1 MTTDVSRRVLR
12 NWARRVTK
20 SVTRNFVVA
29 SRTSPGSS
37 RAGRMMSEIASPAAS
52 GSLAAASSPERAKK
66 KEFSTSLII
75 ISSILANYRSDLTV
89 KIMSRTRNA
98 KKRFPY
104 SFNSP
109 SYVVRDCTCDIWH
122 RSIEVPMLQS
132 NGRWLVGPSLSRELN
147 VVTVYG
153 PKICI
158 RKEGVHSAGCY
169 RGRNWRTRLFH
180 ER

>member
-52 GSLAAASSPERAKK
+52 GSLAAASSPERAKE

-75 ISSILANYRSDLTV
+75 ISSILANYRFDLTV
-89 KIMSRTRNA
+89 KIMSRKPRAMRKKGFPILLTRRRTWFA
-98 KKRFPY
+98 IVLVTSGIDR
-104 SFNSP
+104 S
-109 SYVVRDCTCDIWH
+109 RHRCCD
-122 RSIEVPMLQS
+122 RMVD
-132 NGRWLVGPSLSRELN
+132 G
-147 VVTVYG
+147 
-153 PKICI
+153 
-158 RKEGVHSAGCY
+158 
-169 RGRNWRTRLFH
+169 
-180 ER
+180 